1 MAQMNMEVTMKNR
14 FRTFWSKLDQG
25 GLRIAALYML
35 VGGGWIL
42 FSDNLAAVGTQ
53 TDRISVTVSIYKGW
67 GFMLVTGIMLYF
79 LIQRDNHSLR
89 AVNKNYLL
97 LAENISDVIWVLD
110 LNTSSF
116 TYISPS
122 IQQLRGLTFKEAMSE
137 TMQDSVSPASWE
149 YLTSILP
156 IRIEEFQRGTIR
168 SYTDQLEQCR
178 KDGSMIYVEVTSRFV
193 VNSENG
199 HLEVY
204 GASRDINE
212 RKITEQ
218 KLHLSEETYHY
229 LFLNHPHPMWI
240 YDLET
245 LSFLEVNEA
254 AIAKYGYSRPEF
266 LQMSIKDIRP
276 EEELRRLM
284 ENLAQ
289 PRQSIEYSE
298 GWHHRLKDGRLIDVS
313 ITSHSLQFNG
323 HASALVVAQDI
334 TERKRAEEKLSA
346 SEARFFTVFHSSPI
360 GITLTRLTDGF
371 INDVNEAFLNMF
383 GFTREEVIGRHTIE
397 LEIYANTT
405 DRDRLVNLIRDQGG
419 IHGLEVQ
426 FRRRSGEIGN
436 LLVSAEVIE
445 LAGEQ
450 CLLSML
456 FDITERKR
464 AEDAIRENARQM
476 KAVVTSL
483 DDIVFEFDEQGTY
496 INVWTADES
505 LLALPKSQLIGKQI
519 LEVLGEENGR
529 PFAEAVKRVAMG
541 GSTESIEYPLEV
553 IGGKHWFVAR
563 ISPILTENA
572 PANTVS
578 MLVRD
583 ITVRK
588 QAEHQVQLQLQRMSV
603 LNEIDQAISS
613 RLDIR
618 LSLEFLLGGALT
630 QLGVDAASIM
640 LLNTSNQMLE
650 YCAGK
655 GFQTQSIRQSRLR
668 IGEGLLGQIGG
679 ERKVIHVSNL
689 AGEGDRFKRA
699 ELLKQEEFVEY
710 YGIPLIAKGLLKGV
724 LEIFN
729 RSPLTPDSGWVDY
742 LETLG
747 RQAAIAIDNAQ
758 LFEGIQQ
765 SNFELFTAY
774 DATIAGWSHAM
785 DLRDKETEGHSQRVT
800 ELTLKLAEK
809 MGVNSQDRIHIRRGA
824 LLHDIGKI
832 GVPDEILHKPGPLTE
847 EEWGTMRQH
856 PTHAFNMLA
865 SISYLRLALDIP
877 YCHHEK
883 WDGSGYPRGLKGE
896 QIPLAARIFAIVDV
910 WDALR
915 SDRPYRESWSENKV
929 LDYIRSL
936 VGIHFDPKV
945 VKNFLELMDGQ

>member
-1 MAQMNMEVTMKNR
+1 MNR
-14 FRTFWSKLDQG
+14 FRIFWSKLDQG

-42 FSDNLAAVGTQ
+42 FSDNLAAIGTQ
-53 TDRISVTVSIYKGW
+53 TDRISVSVSIYKGW
-67 GFMLVTGIMLYF
+67 GFMLVTGIMLYL
-79 LIQRDNHSLR
+79 LIQKDNHSLR

-122 IQQLRGLTFKEAMSE
+122 IQQLRGLALKEAMTE
-137 TMQDSVSPASWE
+137 TIQDSISPASWE
-149 YLTSILP
+149 YLTSVLP
-156 IRIEEFQRGTIR
+156 LRIEEFQRGTVR
-168 SYTDQLEQCR
+168 SYTDQLEQYR
-178 KDGSMIYVEVTSRFV
+178 KDGSLIWVEVTSRFA
-193 VNSENG
+193 VNSETG

-204 GASRDINE
+204 GASRNINE
-212 RKITEQ
+212 RKITEK
-218 KLHLSEETYHY
+218 KLSESEETYRY

-240 YDLET
+240 YDLKT
-245 LSFLEVNEA
+245 LAFLEVNEA
-254 AIAKYGYSRPEF
+254 AIAKYGYSRAEF
-266 LQMSIKDIRP
+266 LRMSIKDIRP
-276 EEELRRLM
+276 EIELRRLM

-298 GWHHRLKDGRLIDVS
+298 GWHHRLKDGRLIDIS

-323 HASALVVAQDI
+323 HESALVIAQDV
-334 TERKRAEEKLSA
+334 TERKRAE
-346 SEARFFTVFHSSPI
+346 
-360 GITLTRLTDGF
+360 
-371 INDVNEAFLNMF
+371 N
-383 GFTREEVIGRHTIE
+383 
-397 LEIYANTT
+397 
-405 DRDRLVNLIRDQGG
+405 
-419 IHGLEVQ
+419 
-426 FRRRSGEIGN
+426 
-436 LLVSAEVIE
+436 
-445 LAGEQ
+445 
-450 CLLSML
+450 
-456 FDITERKR
+456 
-464 AEDAIRENARQM
+464 AIRENARQM

-483 DDIVFEFDEQGTY
+483 DDIVFEFDEQGIY

-505 LLALPKSQLIGKQI
+505 LLAMPKSQLIGKQI

-588 QAEHQVQLQLQRMSV
+588 QAENQVQLQLQRMSV

-618 LSLEFLLGGALT
+618 LSLEFLLGGVLT

-655 GFQTQSIRQSRLR
+655 GFRTQAIRQSRLR
-668 IGEGLLGQIGG
+668 IGEGLLGQIGN

-729 RSPLTPDSGWVDY
+729 RSPLIPDSGWVDY

-809 MGVNSQDRIHIRRGA
+809 MEVNSQDRIHIRRGA

-832 GVPDEILHKPGPLTE
+832 GVPDEILHKPVPLTD
-847 EEWGTMRQH
+847 EEWSIMRQH
-856 PTHAFNMLA
+856 PTHAFNMLM

-883 WDGSGYPRGLKGE
+883 WNGSGYPRGLKGE

-915 SDRPYRESWSENKV
+915 SNRPYRESWPENKV
-929 LDYIRSL
+929 LEYIRSL

-945 VKNFLELMDGQ
+945 VKNFLELMEGQ